1 MLIDMHT
8 HSSGISECCQLDI
21 YGIVDAAKNAGLDG
35 IILTNHYHSE
45 GYLDYASQ
53 ADYVEQYIKEYEIAK
68 AYGEKVGLRVFFGI
82 EVTAE
87 FMERIH
93 LLIYGVTE
101 DFLRNNPEVYDL
113 SLKALYELVHENGG
127 ILVEAHPFRH
137 DCPILDT
144 SYLDALEINCHPL
157 YKTTH
162 FEDVKAGALK
172 GGVKLT
178 CGSDYHGDTEY
189 RPFCGVYYPDEVKSI
204 DDITQYIKNNFQ
216 IKLRVHEVDGVSEDR
231 FYESKR

>member
-21 YGIVDAAKNAGLDG
+21 YGIVDAAKTVGLDG

-45 GYLDYASQ
+45 GHLDYASE
-53 ADYVEQYIKEYEIAK
+53 ADYVENYIKEYDEAR
-68 AYGEKVGLRVFFGI
+68 AYGENVGLKVFFGI

-93 LLIYGVTE
+93 LLVYGVTE
-101 DFLRNNPEVYDL
+101 DFLRENPEVYNL
-113 SLKALYELVHENGG
+113 SQKEIYEKVHQYGG

-137 DCPILDT
+137 NCPILDT
-144 SYLDALEINCHPL
+144 KYLDALEINCHPL

-162 FEDVKAGALK
+162 YEDVKEGALK

-178 CGSDYHGDTEY
+178 CGSDYHGDTSY
-189 RPFCGVYYPDEVKSI
+189 RPFCGVEFPDNIRTI
-204 DDITQYIKNNFQ
+204 DDITQYIKNSSQ
-216 IKLRVHEVDGVSEDR
+216 IDLIVHEVDGISEDR
-231 FYESKR
+231 VYKKL

>member
-8 HSSGISECCQLDI
+8 HSSGISGCCRLDI
-21 YGIVDAAKNAGLDG
+21 FGIVEAAKNAGLDG

-45 GYLDYASQ
+45 GHLDYASQ
-53 ADYVEQYIKEYEIAK
+53 GDYVESYIKEYHDAK
-68 AYGEKVGLRVFFGI
+68 AYGEKVGLKVFFGV

-93 LLIYGVTE
+93 LLVYGVAE
-101 DFLRNNPEVYDL
+101 DFLRTNPHIYNL
-113 SLKALYELVHENGG
+113 SLKELYELIHENGG

-137 DCPILDT
+137 NCPILDT
-144 SYLDALEINCHPL
+144 NYLDALEINCHPL

-162 FEDVKAGALK
+162 FEDVKTGALN

-178 CGSDYHGDTEY
+178 CGSDYHGDTSY
-189 RPFCGVYYPDEVKSI
+189 RPFCGVYFPDGVKTI
-204 DDITQYIKNNFQ
+204 DDITQYIKNNSQ
-216 IKLRVHEVDGVSEDR
+216 INLRVHEVDGNSEDR
-231 FYESKR
+231 LYELSE

>member
-8 HSSGISECCQLDI
+8 HSSGISECCQLDVC
-21 YGIVDAAKNAGLDG
+21 GIVDAAKSVGLDG
-35 IILTNHYHSE
+35 IILTNHYHSD
-45 GYLDYASQ
+45 GYLDYASK
-53 ADYVEQYIKEYEIAK
+53 ADYVESYIKEYYNAK
-68 AYGEKVGLRVFFGI
+68 AYGEKVGLKVFFGI

-93 LLIYGVTE
+93 LLAYGVTE
-101 DFLRNNPEVYDL
+101 VFLRENPEVYNL
-113 SLKALYELVHENGG
+113 SQKEIYEKVHQYGG

-144 SYLDALEINCHPL
+144 KYLDALEINCHPL

-162 FEDVKAGALK
+162 YEDVREGALK

-178 CGSDYHGDTEY
+178 CGSDYHGDTSY
-189 RPFCGVYYPDEVKSI
+189 RPFCGVYFPDDVKTI
-204 DDITQYIKNNFQ
+204 DDITQYIKNSSQ
-216 IKLRVHEVDGVSEDR
+216 INLRVHEVDGISENR
-231 FYESKR
+231 IYELSE